1 LIHFYKRGFA
11 VVADMEVPLMNP
23 HIQNLEDDVLYH
35 LALGSGSHDLK
46 AMFGDVRF
54 VCMGG
59 TPQRMRSFAEYM
71 MDQLDIQL
79 PTGTKLLDISER
91 SHRYAMYKVG
101 PILSLSH
108 GMGMPS
114 ASILLH
120 EVIKLMHHAGV
131 KNPVFIRLGTCGGIG
146 LTPGT
151 VVVTEQAVDGR
162 LQPYLETIIL
172 GNVVSRE
179 AKLDLDLA
187 EKLVEAGK
195 GAGSFETVLGKTIS
209 TNDFYE
215 GQGRLDGAVCEYSEE
230 DKIAYLTQVSQ
241 KGATNMEME
250 ALVFAALTHKAGIRS
265 AVVCVTLLDRL
276 QGDQVTT
283 PKEELTLWQ
292 ARPMEVV
299 SRFIQSELKSGEEAI
314 SAPEVTP
321 YQRAKLCTKQSQS
334 NFEDN

>member
-1 LIHFYKRGFA
+1 MGLTA
-11 VVADMEVPLMNP
+11 VMEEQGGVELMNP
-23 HIQNLEDDVLYH
+23 HIKSMEEDVLYH

-46 AMFGDVRF
+46 QMFGDVRF

-59 TPQRMRSFAEYM
+59 TPQRMKSFAEYM
-71 MDQLDIQL
+71 LDQLDIQL

-101 PILSLSH
+101 PILSISH

-120 EVIKLMHHAGV
+120 EVIKLMYHAGV
-131 KNPVFIRLGTCGGIG
+131 QNPTFFRIGTCGGIR
-146 LTPGT
+146 LQPGT
-151 VVVTEQAVDGR
+151 VVVTEEAVDGTLR
-162 LQPYLETIIL
+162 PYLDTIIL

-187 EKLVEAGK
+187 KKRVDVGQEGD
-195 GAGSFETVLGKTIS
+195 GFETVLGKTIS

-215 GQGRLDGAVCEYSEE
+215 GQGRLDGAVCEYSEQ
-230 DKIAYLTQVSQ
+230 DKMAYLCQVSQ
-241 KGATNMEME
+241 KGVTNMEME
-250 ALVFAALTHKAGIRS
+250 ALVFAGLTHKAGIRS

-283 PKEELTLWQ
+283 TKEELTLWQ
-292 ARPMEVV
+292 ARPMEIV
-299 SRFIQSELKSGEEAI
+299 SRLIKSELKLGKRVV
-314 SAPEVTP
+314 SA
-321 YQRAKLCTKQSQS
+321 QATKSSMFIRKRSQS
-334 NFEDN
+334 TYEDE